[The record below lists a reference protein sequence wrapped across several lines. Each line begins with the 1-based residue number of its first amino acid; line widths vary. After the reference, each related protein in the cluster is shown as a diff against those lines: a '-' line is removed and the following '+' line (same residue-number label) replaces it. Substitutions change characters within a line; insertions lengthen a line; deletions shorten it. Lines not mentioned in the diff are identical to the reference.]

1 MIKLKTDILQ
11 FLEGVNML
19 KKFKNKDLLFAI
31 ALIMV
36 FLLHLVFVFLVP
48 YSDDESYYIITPF
61 RLLNGDSLVQHDW
74 HLTQFSSLFNFI
86 PVCIWTAI
94 KGSYD
99 EIFIFIRSIYLAMHT
114 TMAVVI
120 YRFFKKHGIWAI
132 LASMMFYVQ
141 IPYRFLAIN
150 YQSIY
155 AMSLMALCLCLLKI
169 YEKKS
174 IPFYIVAGAC
184 IGCCCVCNPFFCAVY
199 VLYIIGCAL
208 WTKRYEI
215 IYKIASNKAFKTSK
229 NEKKLTKKQKKKQ
242 QKQLYDNFS
251 HIENYNCFF
260 TKEAILWVTCGLI
273 IVAVIAVAFFFLT
286 GGTINS
292 IFDNIENLLGS
303 SEYDIASSSLFD
315 KFLATLDYFH
325 TANLNLSFILP
336 LLFIALIFDE
346 KRKSNSHRLAYLG
359 VALAWSVIF
368 MVGVI
373 ANIEIFLCAISLPF
387 TVIST
392 LCYILSNNKN
402 KTIFYCMCVPCLIA
416 TFFQYLAA
424 NTHLGVI
431 GVLLA
436 IYNVAGVFFA
446 KDLYKEIH
454 LEREESPEE
463 AVKKKNIIWCRRL
476 IIVGFCLQIAFY
488 GIFYSYGQFHTN
500 FVKASEGPY
509 AGLYMTE
516 TEYDRYSKILNDL
529 DVIKAST
536 SEDDQILVV
545 SYSNWIYLYL
555 ERPMATY
562 SAWYRGVLNSE
573 QLERYYKENP
583 DKKPD
588 YVYIEAYEPNGTT
601 VKTASKI
608 LGEMCELTKEPL
620 SHGALLTVL
629 Y

>member
-1 MIKLKTDILQ
+1 
-11 FLEGVNML
+11 ML

-31 ALIMV
+31 ALIAV
-36 FLLHLVFVFLVP
+36 FLIHLVFVFLIP

-74 HLTQFSSLFNFI
+74 HLTQFSSLFNFV
-86 PVCIWTAI
+86 PVYIWTAI

-99 EIFIFIRSIYLAMHT
+99 GIFIFIRSIYLAMHT
-114 TMAVVI
+114 TVAVVL
-120 YRFFKKHGIWAI
+120 YRFFKKYGFWSI

-150 YQSIY
+150 YQSMY
-155 AMSLMALCLCLLKI
+155 AMSLMVLCLCLLKI

-174 IPFYIVAGAC
+174 IPFYIIVGVC

-215 IYKIASNKAFKTSK
+215 ISKITSSKSSK
-229 NEKKLTKKQKKKQ
+229 NEKKLTKKQKKEQ
-242 QKQLYDNFS
+242 QEQLSHKSS

-273 IVAVIAVAFFFLT
+273 IVAVIAVVFFFLT
-286 GGTINS
+286 GGTISS
-292 IFDNIENLLGS
+292 IFNNIENLLGS

-315 KFLATLDYFH
+315 KFLGTLGYFNA
-325 TANLNLSFILP
+325 ANLNLSFILP
-336 LLFIALIFDE
+336 LLFVALIFD
-346 KRKSNSHRLAYLG
+346 KNRKSNSHRLAYLG
-359 VALAWSVIF
+359 VALTWSVIF
-368 MVGVI
+368 IIGVI
-373 ANIEIFLCAISLPF
+373 ANMEIFFCAISLPF
-387 TVIST
+387 AVLST
-392 LCYILSNNKN
+392 LCYILSDNKN

-424 NTHLGVI
+424 DTHLGVI

-454 LEREESPEE
+454 LEREDSEE
-463 AVKKKNIIWCRRL
+463 IVNKKAIIRCRRL
-476 IIVGFCLQIAFY
+476 IIIGFCLQIAFY
-488 GIFYSYGQFHTN
+488 GIFYSYGQLHTN
-500 FVKASEGPY
+500 FVKATEGPY
-509 AGLYMTE
+509 SGLYMTE
-516 TEYDRYSKILNDL
+516 TQYNRYSKILDDL
-529 DVIKAST
+529 DTIKAST

-562 SAWYRGVLNSE
+562 SAWYRGILNAE
-573 QLERYYKENP
+573 QLKRYYKENP

-588 YVYIEAYEPNGTT
+588 YVYIEAPDPDGAT
-601 VKTASKI
+601 VETASEI
-608 LGEMCELTKEPL
+608 LDEMLEFTKEPL